1 MQEDIKNADG
11 RNKYLTNDEIREILS
26 SAKQPGLRFTVDLY
40 LIDYIKHCFLEDD
53 QLNIN
58 INKLQHALGHLNNTE
73 AKKGVED
80 VLNILKCVQSEYL
93 EYVEDIRAHAELVNW
108 KKKVVQY
115 KQRFFGFL

>member
-1 MQEDIKNADG
+1 MQEDIKNAEG
-11 RNKYLTNDEIREILS
+11 RNKHLTNEEIGEILS

-40 LIDYIKHCFLEDD
+40 LLDYIKHCFLEDD

-80 VLNILKCVQSEYL
+80 VLNILKCVQNEYL
-93 EYVEDIRAHAELVNW
+93 EYVEDMRILSNGGYPGPRGVGQMEESRSV
-108 KKKVVQY
+108 
-115 KQRFFGFL
+115 